1 VVNPNAVIKVDER
14 TPQQIIQNIEA
25 QRRIVAEALANLS
38 ALLGPA

>member
-1 VVNPNAVIKVDER
+1 VIKVDER